1 MTKNNEQII
10 NANECEHFCEG
21 ECWGGYKFKYCKDNE
36 NCHFKQYLR
45 KEQECE
51 ELKDK
56 LNCRFCYPIIKIDD
70 PENFKLCQE
79 TDCFRRQLDQLKKE
93 KEKLEDEISHYEH
106 DLGWC
111 SSLIDLYEE
120 KLMKTFYAL
129 HQIQLHNLKIKDK
142 DIHLILK
149 EVKEDLKEYNKMKN
163 EELDKK
169 VKDE

>member
-10 NANECEHFCEG
+10 IDKDKFVEAENQPINQEAVNKFIEQTDKFYIDGVDVSGCLVFNNKWGTPLCNPTEDIREAICCEDNPNCL
-21 ECWGGYKFKYCKDNE
+21 YKKYK
-36 NCHFKQYLR
+36 R
-45 KEQECE
+45 KEQECDN
-51 ELKDK
+51 L
-56 LNCRFCYPIIKIDD
+56 
-70 PENFKLCQE
+70 QG
-79 TDCFRRQLDQLKKE
+79 
-93 KEKLEDEISHYEH
+93 EISHYEH

-111 SSLIDLYEE
+111 SSLIDHYEE

>member
-1 MTKNNEQII
+1 MTKNNEEII
-10 NANECEHFCEG
+10 KPCTICGTMECYEDG
-21 ECWGGYKFKYCKDNE
+21 ENGGCDLAKYVIA
-36 NCHFKQYLR
+36 KQ
-45 KEQECE
+45 QECE
-51 ELKDK
+51 NLKG
-56 LNCRFCYPIIKIDD
+56 
-70 PENFKLCQE
+70 
-79 TDCFRRQLDQLKKE
+79 
-93 KEKLEDEISHYEH
+93 EISHYEH

-149 EVKEDLKEYNKMKN
+149 EVKEELKEYNKMKN

-169 VKDE
+169 VKGE

>member
-1 MTKNNEQII
+1 MTKNNEEII
-10 NANECEHFCEG
+10 IDGVDVSGCSYYADGKCTNSHMIQSNCKNVATCY
-21 ECWGGYKFKYCKDNE
+21 YKEYK
-36 NCHFKQYLR
+36 R

-51 ELKDK
+51 ELKG
-56 LNCRFCYPIIKIDD
+56 
-70 PENFKLCQE
+70 
-79 TDCFRRQLDQLKKE
+79 
-93 KEKLEDEISHYEH
+93 EISHYEH

-111 SSLIDLYEE
+111 SSLIDVYEE
-120 KLMKTFYAL
+120 KIMKCFYAL